1 MNFEAYNKT
10 IKELLSDHIFKIP
23 INQRKYV
30 WDGRNWKDLLSDIF
44 LVCDEKTDGHFIGSI
59 VLEDAGENNAIKY
72 YTIIDGQQRIIT
84 ITILLTALYQLY
96 LDNDLIK
103 ESEAIKKYCFAHNSN
118 NDSFFVLEN
127 MEIGLKGM
135 IEEVFSK
142 KESFEF
148 LWIESSWKNSSNAN
162 IFNAYNYFYNSIK
175 TKINELG
182 DSSKKYLKLIF
193 ETVLAVTYINI
204 ISLTNDDSYTIFE
217 ILNARGQKLEDF
229 ELLKNLLLKYS
240 KNKEDTK
247 TKWEAILQNL
257 TVAGKCHIKQFIKH
271 FSMHKFLSKN
281 YQYPYLVIRD
291 NIDKTNIAPFID
303 DIYKKSLIY
312 RQFLAPEELSNDSFE
327 KPIFL
332 FFKKNKQIQYRPI
345 IMSLIN
351 QFKKGNID
359 KTLYEKTLLY
369 LRKFFICFTLI
380 SMEKSN
386 KIENIIYKYSSML
399 ENDFSIENLNLLIE
413 SLKKKFVTKS
423 LFSKRLETLAWSK
436 LNNSPYHEEKLK
448 EKVYIVLDL
457 IEEYYTKSSPIIE
470 YSIEHILPD
479 DGGDDN
485 SKIGNLLPLE
495 FILNRRCQTKPL
507 MEKLPIYNE
516 SQLVT
521 PRKFYSRYIKEEF
534 KIESRHSYIVNLLY
548 DKILNIE

>member
-1 MNFEAYNKT
+1 MNFEANNKL

-30 WDGRNWKDLLSDIF
+30 WDVRNWKDLLSDIF

-59 VLEDAGENNAIKY
+59 VLEDAGENNAIGY

-84 ITILLTALYQLY
+84 ITILLTVLYQLY
-96 LDNDLIK
+96 LENNLIK
-103 ESEAIKKYCFAHNSN
+103 ESEAIKKYCFVRNSN

-127 MEIGLKGM
+127 SEIGLKGM
-135 IEEVFSK
+135 IEDVFAK
-142 KESFEF
+142 KESFDF
-148 LWIESSWKNSSNAN
+148 LWIESSWKNNSNAN
-162 IFNAYNYFYNSIK
+162 IFDAYNYLYKSIK
-175 TKINELG
+175 EKINELG
-182 DSSKKYLKLIF
+182 DASTLYLKLIF
-193 ETVLAVTYINI
+193 ETVLSLTYINI
-204 ISLTNDDSYTIFE
+204 NSLTNDDSYTIFE

-240 KNKEDTK
+240 KNKDDTK
-247 TKWEAILQNL
+247 TKWDATLQNL
-257 TVAGKCHIKQFIKH
+257 TVAGKYHIKQFIKH

-291 NIDKTNIAPFID
+291 NIDKANIDACID

-312 RQFLAPEELSNDSFE
+312 KQFLVPEELPSDSFE
-327 KPIFL
+327 KPIFM

-351 QFKKGNID
+351 QYRKGNID
-359 KTLYEKTLLY
+359 RALYEKTLMY
-369 LRKFFICFTLI
+369 LKKFFICFTLI

-399 ENDFSIENLNLLIE
+399 ENDFSIENLNLLID
-413 SLKKKFVTKS
+413 SLKRKFVTKN

-436 LNNSPYHEEKLK
+436 RDDSPYHEEKLK
-448 EKVYIVLDL
+448 EKVLIVLDL
-457 IEEYYTKSSPIIE
+457 IEEYHTNSSPIVG
-470 YSIEHILPD
+470 YTIEHILPD
-479 DGGDDN
+479 DGGDIN

-495 FILNRRCQTKPL
+495 YILNKKCEVKPL
-507 MEKLPIYNE
+507 IEKLPIYNE

-521 PRKFYSRYIKEEF
+521 PRKFYNRYKNEEF
-534 KIESRHSYIVNLLY
+534 IIESRHLHIVNLLY